1 MPFLVSRPRKIVNT
15 RKIVIQSILRSF
27 FVILIVF
34 LYVQLCFFLS
44 NALEMKLFLLE
55 KKIVYWTISKRKY
68 FKTVQCNFWTKTAEK
83 ILQFSVVAG
92 LFFYTL
98 ASKLWTIRRCLTL
111 LWAYWTTMYIEI
123 STHKFVSKWLVNL
136 LNDSITNRISIF
148 FYSHHRIAKR
158 DEHRMTS
165 IHAINGHT
173 HTEPTTTKNPTH
185 QNQIRKQRVHHKKK
199 TAWRCHR
206 RKNIKIENWRRV
218 TYQQNDE

>member
-1 MPFLVSRPRKIVNT
+1 MQFLNKNSRTNP
-15 RKIVIQSILRSF
+15 
-27 FVILIVF
+27 
-34 LYVQLCFFLS
+34 
-44 NALEMKLFLLE
+44 
-55 KKIVYWTISKRKY
+55 TI
-68 FKTVQCNFWTKTAEK
+68 
-83 ILQFSVVAG
+83 
-92 LFFYTL
+92 FFYTL

-199 TAWRCHR
+199 LRGDAIDGKTSKSKIGDASRINKMMSS
-206 RKNIKIENWRRV
+206 RKKKWHQYYDARMLIALASFPNYI
-218 TYQQNDE
+218 T